1 MQRLDRRA
9 LCLHGCRDSAGAD
22 VGVQSSAVLA
32 LDAAKVA
39 IATERITGDLCRLI
53 ATSSR
58 TPG

>member
-1 MQRLDRRA
+1 MHSSCWRHLLDTA
-9 LCLHGCRDSAGAD
+9 VGD

-32 LDAAKVA
+32 LDGAKVA
-39 IATERITGDLCRLI
+39 IATERITGDLCRLF